1 MQVIRTIIWVALT
14 IVLVAFIAINWVTVP
29 VNFWPL
35 ETGYLHFE
43 WPVGFVALIAW
54 LIGFVPM
61 WLFARA
67 AKWRADRR
75 IASLENSLRAA
86 TVSTPIATTT
96 QLEAASPPAP
106 APNPT
111 PAPPPEEPTV

>member
-14 IVLVAFIAINWVTVP
+14 IVLAAFVAINWETVP

-61 WLFARA
+61 WLFARG
-67 AKWRADRR
+67 AKWRAQRR

-86 TVSTPIATTT
+86 TPSAPIATTT
-96 QLEAASPPAP
+96 QLTEAAAP
-106 APNPT
+106 A
-111 PAPPPEEPTV
+111 EEPGI